1 MNVFG
6 DIISWI
12 FASPLNFLITLAGLI
27 VLAHLLSDW
36 PDFSSSSR
44 RSERR
49 AERLAAMAAVRDAT
63 YNATRRAAEVRQHVT
78 RELAEA
84 GRLARRRR
92 AEARQQAAKTIE
104 KARKLAWLFEE
115 VKEPPRGRGRK

>member
-12 FASPLNFLITLAGLI
+12 FASPLNLITTFVGLI
-27 VLAHLLSDW
+27 ISAHLLQDW
-36 PDFSSSSR
+36 PGFSSTSQ

-49 AERLAAMAAVRDAT
+49 AERLAAMEAVRDAT
-63 YNATRRAAEVRQHVT
+63 YNATRRAAEARQYVT

-84 GRLARRRR
+84 SRLARRRR
-92 AEARQQAAKTIE
+92 AEVRQQAAKTIE
-104 KARKLAWLFEE
+104 KAHKLAWLFEE
-115 VKEPPRGRGRK
+115 VKERPQDRGRK

>member
-12 FASPLNFLITLAGLI
+12 FASPLNLVITFVGLI
-27 VLAHLLSDW
+27 VLAHLLGDW
-36 PDFSSSSR
+36 PDFSSTSQ

-49 AERLAAMAAVRDAT
+49 AERLAAMEAVRDAT
-63 YNATRRAAEVRQHVT
+63 YNATRRAAEARRYVT

-84 GRLARRRR
+84 SRLARRRR
-92 AEARQQAAKTIE
+92 AEARQQAAKTID
-104 KARKLAWLFEE
+104 KARKFAWLFEE
-115 VKEPPRGRGRK
+115 VKKRPQDRGGK

>member
-12 FASPLNFLITLAGLI
+12 FASPLNLVIAFVGLI

-36 PDFSSSSR
+36 PDLSSTSR

-49 AERLAAMAAVRDAT
+49 AERLAAMDAVRDAT
-63 YNATRRAAEVRQHVT
+63 YNATRRAAEARQYVT

-84 GRLARRRR
+84 SRLARRRR

-104 KARKLAWLFEE
+104 KARKFGWLFEE
-115 VKEPPRGRGRK
+115 VKGRPQDRGRK